1 MGRKRIAAI
10 FALALSIAPSTPTP
24 ATAHTK
30 LLSEIPAAGSKV
42 ASWPTQITLEFD
54 EQLQNLG
61 EEKANFLVV
70 NNAAGDQVS
79 QDDETL
85 VGNTIT
91 VTLSP
96 NQVQGPVL
104 VYYRVVSGD
113 GHPVEGEYTFTY
125 GIGVETA
132 ELNCNRNPRSIVA
145 EHSLSFIFISLTG
158 LLGFIVA
165 FISEFVQ
172 CFIRFGFLIILL
184 MHLTSLFE
192 FWRYHFLVKKTGY
205 SKIFLSM

>member
-1 MGRKRIAAI
+1 VKYLVGRKRIAAI

-125 GIGVETA
+125 GIGIETA
-132 ELNCNRNPRSIVA
+132 EGVVEEEPSTYPITIYLASAV
-145 EHSLSFIFISLTG
+145 
-158 LLGFIVA
+158 FIV
-165 FISEFVQ
+165 S
-172 CFIRFGFLIILL
+172 G
-184 MHLTSLFE
+184 LF
-192 FWRYHFLVKKTGY
+192 FAIYAYRRR
-205 SKIFLSM
+205 SRI

>member
-1 MGRKRIAAI
+1 MKIQQKNSLLVA
-10 FALALSIAPSTPTP
+10 ALSLLITGLSGMTSSLAHTNLLVQTP
-24 ATAHTK
+24 AAS
-30 LLSEIPAAGSKV
+30 SEV
-42 ASWPTQITLEFD
+42 ATWPSQITLEFD

-61 EEKANFLVV
+61 DEKANFLVV

-79 QDDETL
+79 ENDETL

-125 GIGVETA
+125 GIGIETA
-132 ELNCNRNPRSIVA
+132 EGVVEEETTEYPIAVYLASA
-145 EHSLSFIFISLTG
+145 A
-158 LLGFIVA
+158 FIV
-165 FISEFVQ
+165 S
-172 CFIRFGFLIILL
+172 G
-184 MHLTSLFE
+184 LF
-192 FWRYHFLVKKTGY
+192 FAIY
-205 SKIFLSM
+205 SYRRRSRI

>member
-1 MGRKRIAAI
+1 MHSPHLIANCSHLQTILNKSCYCVLVKYLVGRKRIAAI

-70 NNAAGDQVS
+70 NNAAGD
-79 QDDETL
+79 
-85 VGNTIT
+85 
-91 VTLSP
+91 
-96 NQVQGPVL
+96 
-104 VYYRVVSGD
+104 

-132 ELNCNRNPRSIVA
+132 EGVVEEETTEYPIAVYLASAV
-145 EHSLSFIFISLTG
+145 
-158 LLGFIVA
+158 FIV
-165 FISEFVQ
+165 S
-172 CFIRFGFLIILL
+172 G
-184 MHLTSLFE
+184 LF
-192 FWRYHFLVKKTGY
+192 FAIY
-205 SKIFLSM
+205 SYRRRSRI

>member
-1 MGRKRIAAI
+1 MKIQQKNSLLVA
-10 FALALSIAPSTPTP
+10 ALSLLITGLSGMTSSLAHTNLLVQTP
-24 ATAHTK
+24 AAS
-30 LLSEIPAAGSKV
+30 SEV
-42 ASWPTQITLEFD
+42 ATWPSQITLEFD

-61 EEKANFLVV
+61 DEKANFLVV

-79 QDDETL
+79 ENDETL
-85 VGNTIT
+85 LGNTIT

-132 ELNCNRNPRSIVA
+132 EGVVEEETTEYPIAVYLASAV
-145 EHSLSFIFISLTG
+145 
-158 LLGFIVA
+158 FIV
-165 FISEFVQ
+165 S
-172 CFIRFGFLIILL
+172 G
-184 MHLTSLFE
+184 LF
-192 FWRYHFLVKKTGY
+192 FAIY
-205 SKIFLSM
+205 SYRRRSRI

>member
-1 MGRKRIAAI
+1 
-10 FALALSIAPSTPTP
+10 
-24 ATAHTK
+24 
-30 LLSEIPAAGSKV
+30 
-42 ASWPTQITLEFD
+42 LEFD

-125 GIGVETA
+125 GIGIETA
-132 ELNCNRNPRSIVA
+132 DGVA
-145 EHSLSFIFISLTG
+145 EEEPSTYPIAVYLASAL
-158 LLGFIVA
+158 FIV
-165 FISEFVQ
+165 S
-172 CFIRFGFLIILL
+172 G
-184 MHLTSLFE
+184 LF
-192 FWRYHFLVKKTGY
+192 FAIY
-205 SKIFLSM
+205 SYRRRSRI

>member
-1 MGRKRIAAI
+1 MKIQQKNSLLVA
-10 FALALSIAPSTPTP
+10 ALSLLITGLSGMTSSLAHTNLLVQTP
-24 ATAHTK
+24 AAS
-30 LLSEIPAAGSKV
+30 SEV
-42 ASWPTQITLEFD
+42 ATWPSQITLEFD

-61 EEKANFLVV
+61 DEKANFLVV

-79 QDDETL
+79 ENDETL

-132 ELNCNRNPRSIVA
+132 EGVVEEETTEYPIAVYLASAV
-145 EHSLSFIFISLTG
+145 
-158 LLGFIVA
+158 FIV
-165 FISEFVQ
+165 S
-172 CFIRFGFLIILL
+172 G
-184 MHLTSLFE
+184 LF
-192 FWRYHFLVKKTGY
+192 FAIY
-205 SKIFLSM
+205 SYRRRSRI